1 MKKKAAIVVTTI
13 FEPRFLDGYIE
24 NLRRFGHEDVELI
37 VIIDRK
43 TPASVAERCEHH
55 RRGGALVLCPT
66 LDEQEAFLARF
77 PSMAGRIPYN
87 TDNRRNVGY
96 LMALDRG
103 AEVLISIDDDNYVL
117 DEVDF
122 VGEHLVTGTT
132 ADLAATETSDGWF
145 NICSLLHSSTRDEI
159 FPRGFPYFARRHE
172 RTLQTSQVSAAR
184 VAVNA
189 GVWLSDPDVDAMTR
203 LTQAPHI
210 RSAEPHSIRLGE
222 RTWTPINTQ
231 NTSIARDAI
240 AAYYYVRMGFSLGGL
255 RIDRYGDIISG
266 YLIAKCVKTRGEAIR
281 IGSPVAD
288 HRRTPHNL
296 FKDLYHELAGMVLLD
311 DLLPWFTELQ
321 ISGSTYPELYASLAD
336 ALEERSGSMNGFVWD
351 EGGREFLVETAGH
364 MRGWLDAVALIG

>member
-1 MKKKAAIVVTTI
+1 MKRRAAIVVTTI

-24 NLRRFGHEDVELI
+24 NLRRFGHEDVDVI

-55 RRGGALVLCPT
+55 RRGGMRVLCPT
-66 LDEQEAFLARF
+66 LDEQETFLARF
-77 PSMAGRIPYN
+77 PSMAERIPYN
-87 TDNRRNVGY
+87 TDNRRNVGF

-103 AEVLISIDDDNYVL
+103 ADVLISIDDDNYVL
-117 DEVDF
+117 EDVDF
-122 VGEHLVTGTT
+122 VGEHLVTGTEI
-132 ADLAATETSDGWF
+132 DLESLESSDRWF
-145 NICSLLHSSTRDEI
+145 NLCSLLHSSTNDEI
-159 FPRGFPYFARRHE
+159 FPRGFPYFARRNTRELRGE
-172 RTLQTSQVSAAR
+172 RSGRAR
-184 VAVNA
+184 VAMNA
-189 GVWLSDPDVDAMTR
+189 GLWLSDPDVDAMTR

-210 RSAEPHSIRLGE
+210 ASAEPRSIRLGE

-266 YLIAKCVKTRGEAIR
+266 YLVAKCAKSRGDAIR

-311 DLLPWFTELQ
+311 DLLPWLMDLQ
-321 ISGSTYPELYASLAD
+321 IEGGSYPELYASLAD
-336 ALEERSGSMNGFVWD
+336 ALEAKAPSMSGFVWD
-351 EGGREFLVETAGH
+351 EGGREFLRETAGH
-364 MRGWLDAVALIG
+364 MRAWLDAVALIG